1 MKQTH
6 EEIEVKTEHS
16 SHDFLGQS
24 VFLGEKDFFF
34 CVELALL
41 GEGNAEGLASCI
53 SLHAVA
59 LGSSPMRRKHC
70 PFPAI
75 RTARE
80 LDC

>member
-34 CVELALL
+34 CVEQALL
-41 GEGNAEGLASCI
+41 GEGNAEGI
-53 SLHAVA
+53 SLNAIA
-59 LGSSPMRRKHC
+59 LGSSPMRCKHC